1 MLIVFVSILFQAYDV
16 VAELTDGRA
25 VGDEDHCLVVTV
37 LEETA
42 EEFVLGLFV
51 K

>member
-1 MLIVFVSILFQAYDV
+1 MLIVFVSILFQPNHV

-37 LEETA
+37 VEETA
-42 EEFVLGLFV
+42 EELMLGMLV